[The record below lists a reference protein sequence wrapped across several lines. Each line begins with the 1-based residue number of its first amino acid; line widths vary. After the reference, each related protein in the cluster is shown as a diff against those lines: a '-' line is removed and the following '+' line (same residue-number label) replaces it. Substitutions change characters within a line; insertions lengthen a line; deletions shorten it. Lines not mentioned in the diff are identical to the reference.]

1 MLQRIH
7 NRLPKDFPQHVI
19 EDLKVRTI
27 MCLGRSQK
35 RDYYSSEENVAKMK
49 GKRFILG
56 QGKSYKEDYPYLCI
70 SFYTRVAAMEVCFG
84 DPDMEEPN
92 IAYSIC

>member
-1 MLQRIH
+1 
-7 NRLPKDFPQHVI
+7 
-19 EDLKVRTI
+19 

-35 RDYYSSEENVAKMK
+35 REYFSSEENVAKMK

-56 QGKSYKEDYPYLCI
+56 QGKTYKEDYPYLCI

-92 IAYSIC
+92 IAYSVC